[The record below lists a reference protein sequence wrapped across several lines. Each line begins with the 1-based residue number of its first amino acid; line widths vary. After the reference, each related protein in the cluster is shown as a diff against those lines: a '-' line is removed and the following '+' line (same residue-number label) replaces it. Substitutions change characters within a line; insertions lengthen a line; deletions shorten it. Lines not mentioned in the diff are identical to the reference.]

1 MKIKQ
6 DIVHLELEVNKYK
19 LIRERDKLTKQA
31 QGILFI
37 EFNEDKTFKSKHE
50 EIKVG
55 RSLLLSP
62 FNKHFTWLTT
72 SITEI
77 IEQKENYC
85 KFKTENSEYKLIK
98 I

>member
-6 DIVHLELEVNKYK
+6 DIVHLELETNKYK
-19 LIRERDKLTKQA
+19 LIRERDKLTKQS
-31 QGILFI
+31 QGILFL

-55 RSLLLSP
+55 RSLLMSP

-77 IEQKENYC
+77 IEQKEDYYH
-85 KFKTENSEYKLIK
+85 FKTENSEYKLIK
-98 I
+98 L

>member
-1 MKIKQ
+1 MSWQLTRK
-6 DIVHLELEVNKYK
+6 
-19 LIRERDKLTKQA
+19 RDKLKK
-31 QGILFI
+31 ISKSVLFL

-77 IEQKENYC
+77 IEQKEDYYH
-85 KFKTENSEYKLIK
+85 FKTENSEYKLTK
-98 I
+98 L

>member
-31 QGILFI
+31 QGILFL
-37 EFNEDKTFKSKHE
+37 EFNEDKTFKSKHK

-98 I
+98 L